1 MSRPRGPLA
10 AAAAAAVDG
19 PSTLQLTVQQVR
31 GLVAYT
37 VHESLHR
44 WTLITY
50 LFGIT
55 FFLLL
60 LATAVNLDIVEGTLA
75 SARLFGQ
82 DLQIG
87 NSTVRVEDVV
97 RYTQVGIISALY
109 VLGVVLALFLT
120 CNYVPSLAREGW
132 VDLLIAQPISR
143 STLLLGRALG
153 AVAVVSIGVTYLV
166 GGTWLVLR
174 LKTGFGSAG
183 FLLAGLVILFAYA
196 VCYAA
201 TVLVGIITG
210 NGPVSGI
217 AGLMVWVAGHVMYAF
232 HRFPE
237 WRAALRAGWP
247 RQTATT
253 LVEGLYWFLPK
264 NQNLG
269 EMAVNAARGE
279 AVSLSAVGYS
289 LPFALVCLLLACW
302 WFMRRDY

>member
-1 MSRPRGPLA
+1 MNALHGGIA
-10 AAAAAAVDG
+10 AAAAGAG
-19 PSTLQLTVQQVR
+19 PSTLQLTFYQVR
-31 GLVAYT
+31 ALVAYT
-37 VHESLHR
+37 VRESLHR

-82 DLQIG
+82 DVQIG
-87 NSTVRVEDVV
+87 DRSVSVEDLV
-97 RYTQVGIISALY
+97 RYFQVGVISLLY
-109 VLGVVLALFLT
+109 VIGVVLALFLT

-132 VDLLIAQPISR
+132 VDLLVAQPIAR
-143 STLLLGRALG
+143 STLLLGRTLG
-153 AVAVVSIGVTYLV
+153 AVAVVSIGVSYLV

-196 VCYAA
+196 VCYSA
-201 TVLVGIITG
+201 TVLVGIVTG
-210 NGPVSGI
+210 NGPVSGM
-217 AGLMVWVAGHVMYAF
+217 AGLMVWVGGHVMYAF
-232 HRFPE
+232 HRFSE

-253 LVEGLYWFLPK
+253 LSEGLYWFLPK

-269 EMAVNAARGE
+269 ELAVDAARGQPWTW
-279 AVSLSAVGYS
+279 APIAWS
-289 LPFALVCLLLACW
+289 LPFALICLSIACW
-302 WFMRRDY
+302 WFTRRDY

>member
-1 MSRPRGPLA
+1 MSATRAGLVGGDA
-10 AAAAAAVDG
+10 LDS
-19 PSTLQLTVQQVR
+19 PSTLRLTLQQVR
-31 GLVAYT
+31 ALVAYT
-37 VHESLHR
+37 VRESLHR

-87 NSTVRVEDVV
+87 ERSVRVEDLV
-97 RYTQVGIISALY
+97 RYFQVGVISLLY
-109 VLGVVLALFLT
+109 VIGVVLALFLT
-120 CNYVPSLAREGW
+120 SNYVPSLAREGW
-132 VDLLIAQPISR
+132 VDLLVAQPISR
-143 STLLLGRALG
+143 STLLLGRTLG
-153 AVAVVSIGVTYLV
+153 SVAVVSIGVTYLV
-166 GGTWLVLR
+166 GGTWMVLR
-174 LKTGFGSAG
+174 IKTGFGSAG

-196 VCYAA
+196 VCYTA
-201 TVLVGIITG
+201 TVLVGIVTG
-210 NGPVSGI
+210 NGTVSGM
-217 AGLMVWVAGHVMYAF
+217 AGLMVWVGGHVMYAF

-253 LVEGLYWFLPK
+253 LSEGLYWLLPK

-269 EMAVNAARGE
+269 ELAVDAARGE
-279 AVSLSAVGYS
+279 PWTWAPVGYS
-289 LPFALVCLLLACW
+289 LPFAFICLFLACW
-302 WFMRRDY
+302 WFTRRDY